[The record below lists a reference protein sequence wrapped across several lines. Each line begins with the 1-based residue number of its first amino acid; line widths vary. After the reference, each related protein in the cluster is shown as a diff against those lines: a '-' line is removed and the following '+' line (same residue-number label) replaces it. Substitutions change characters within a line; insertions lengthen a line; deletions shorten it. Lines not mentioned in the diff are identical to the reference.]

1 MKIKS
6 KNCHLTCFVACMW
19 ITFGS
24 VCLFKSLP
32 DKPQRQCLC
41 LKVVKEIIDNKL
53 FPVIEK
59 ILLPRHSQLMA
70 EATVGASNVCQTPY
84 LKLHYKLSCKLDKI
98 TTDFVTALLG
108 ACPLIYYFFLKRK
121 LIEYAGQFLSHCFFF
136 YSYNVPTF
144 FYSNGWMKAG
154 QLLPPIYENSKSRI
168 SMGLYIKTTP
178 SNSLHTC
185 IFQNPG
191 QMLSHGEASQS

>member
-32 DKPQRQCLC
+32 DKPQRQGLC

-108 ACPLIYYFFLKRK
+108 ACPLIYYFFFKEEINRVCWTISFTL
-121 LIEYAGQFLSHCFFF
+121 FFF
-136 YSYNVPTF
+136 
-144 FYSNGWMKAG
+144 
-154 QLLPPIYENSKSRI
+154 LL
-168 SMGLYIKTTP
+168 L
-178 SNSLHTC
+178 
-185 IFQNPG
+185 
-191 QMLSHGEASQS
+191 

>member
-1 MKIKS
+1 
-6 KNCHLTCFVACMW
+6 MW

-32 DKPQRQCLC
+32 DKPQRQGLC

-70 EATVGASNVCQTPY
+70 EATVGASNVCETPY

-144 FYSNGWMKAG
+144 FILMVG
-154 QLLPPIYENSKSRI
+154 
-168 SMGLYIKTTP
+168 
-178 SNSLHTC
+178 
-185 IFQNPG
+185 
-191 QMLSHGEASQS
+191 